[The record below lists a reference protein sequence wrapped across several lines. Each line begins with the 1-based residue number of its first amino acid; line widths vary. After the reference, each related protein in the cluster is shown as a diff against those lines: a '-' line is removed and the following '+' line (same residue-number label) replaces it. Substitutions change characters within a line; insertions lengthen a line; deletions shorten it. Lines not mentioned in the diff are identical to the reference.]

1 MTPRDRKNKV
11 VLSKKLLGNLKMQ
24 DYDKFIK
31 LMLDNFDYL
40 KFLEKQTES
49 K

>member
-1 MTPRDRKNKV
+1 MPPKDRKNKV
-11 VLSKKLLGNLKMQ
+11 VLAKKLLGNLKMQ

-31 LMLDNFDYL
+31 LMFDNFDYL
-40 KFLEKQTES
+40 KFLETQAES